1 MNAMKVKNDP
11 KSTIYGPVYS
21 WRFGNSLGVDLLLH
35 ESVCSF
41 RCPYCQLGRIA
52 RKTNE
57 RSLYVPT
64 RKVIADLEAHRWK
77 DADVITFSGN
87 GEPTLAT
94 NLGEAIQ
101 AVQDLTKKP
110 IVVLTN
116 GALLSDPAV
125 RKELAKAE
133 HVSCKLDA
141 PTDELLY
148 ALNRPAGGLTL
159 DKLVSGIEAFA
170 LEFKGE
176 FSLQTMVMPGNAKLA
191 EDFVPILKRLA
202 PSEVHLNVPSR
213 PFPESWRPEFRGDHS
228 AFGASRA
235 FRLVTRD
242 EVEAFGRKIEEKT
255 GLSVRIP
262 D

>member
-1 MNAMKVKNDP
+1 MNATKVRNNP
-11 KSTIYGPVYS
+11 RSTIYGPVYS

-41 RCPYCQLGRIA
+41 RCPYCQLGKISRT
-52 RKTNE
+52 TNE
-57 RSLYVPT
+57 RSLFVPT
-64 RKVIADLEAHRWK
+64 KKVIADLEAHGWQ

-87 GEPTLAT
+87 GEPTLAL

-101 AVQDLTKKP
+101 AVKDLTKKP

-116 GALLSDPAV
+116 GSLMPDPAV

-141 PTDELLY
+141 PTDELLF
-148 ALNRPAGGLTL
+148 ALNRPAGDLTL
-159 DKLVSGIEAFA
+159 DNLLSGIETFA
-170 LEFKGE
+170 SEFKGE

-191 EDFVPILKRLA
+191 DAFVPILKRIA
-202 PSEVHLNVPSR
+202 PSEVHLNLPSR
-213 PFPESWRPEFRGDHS
+213 PFPDSWRPEFRGDHS
-228 AFGASRA
+228 KFGETRA
-235 FRLVTRD
+235 FRLVDRE